1 MADSQTICP
10 FCNDTILIP
19 EEFFGSEVECPN
31 CHKQFF
37 IPKVTE
43 VEAAAGSIDSPA
55 MGEFDCPLCGAK
67 NQIPENFSGKMNC
80 KSCSQEIEVIN
91 DAMIPCPY
99 CGKLIASDDTTCI
112 FCQRSLSEPSQ
123 KENGIPRPV
132 PVPDPAAQTAKIE
145 PLQEPENTD
154 KKEVEIAKNGKGDRE
169 DNYVLI
175 VLQILKYICLGV
187 FALVLIGCVL
197 GIILAPSQFY
207 IFLIILLV
215 AGYLTA
221 LNYLALCWGRGIYKN
236 VMRIRLALEE
246 TETPEDSAE

>member
-19 EEFFGSEVECPN
+19 EEFFGSDVECPN

-80 KSCSQEIEVIN
+80 KACSKEIEVIN
-91 DAMIPCPY
+91 EAMIPCPY

-112 FCQRSLSEPSQ
+112 FCQRSLSDSPQKNEDESQ
-123 KENGIPRPV
+123 PAAV
-132 PVPDPAAQTAKIE
+132 DPAAQTANLE
-145 PLQEPENTD
+145 PLQEPEKADQGD
-154 KKEVEIAKNGKGDRE
+154 KE
-169 DNYVLI
+169 DNSVLRA
-175 VLQILKYICLGV
+175 LQILKI
-187 FALVLIGCVL
+187 VLISIFAFIFTS
-197 GIILAPSQFY
+197 GILVI
-207 IFLIILLV
+207 IFDTKEWKTALSIIFTACYATV
-215 AGYLTA
+215 FGYLI
-221 LNYLALCWGRGIYKN
+221 LCWLRGIYKN
-236 VMRIRLALEE
+236 VMRIRIALEK
-246 TETPEDSAE
+246 TETPEDLSE

>member
-19 EEFFGSEVECPN
+19 EEFFGSDVECPN

-80 KSCSQEIEVIN
+80 KACSKEIEVIN
-91 DAMIPCPY
+91 EAMIPCPY

-112 FCQRSLSEPSQ
+112 FCQRSLSDS
-123 KENGIPRPV
+123 PRETGEA
-132 PVPDPAAQTAKIE
+132 PDPAAQTAKIE
-145 PLQEPENTD
+145 TLQDIENLNENND
-154 KKEVEIAKNGKGDRE
+154 KKPKKYKGDKE

-175 VLQILKYICLGV
+175 VLQILKFICLAV
-187 FALVLIGCVL
+187 FALVLIVCIL
-197 GIILAPSQFY
+197 GMILASSRQFL
-207 IFLIILLV
+207 IFLIVLLI
-215 AGYLTA
+215 AGYLTV
-221 LNYLALCWGRGIYKN
+221 LNYLALCWGRGVYKN
-236 VMRIRLALEE
+236 IMLTRLAAEKNANS
-246 TETPEDSAE
+246 EDSAK